1 MMEPIGDTDAAWMQ
15 ELARGEDSALNRL
28 MDRWSEPLLRYLSR
42 LTADADA
49 AKDLAQES
57 FVRVYR
63 HRFDFRTSH
72 KFSTWLFSIATN
84 LARNHARWRS
94 RHPVSLV
101 DTDEGGDV
109 AHAAADPTPDETMI
123 AAERQRAVQRAIQ
136 ALPHE
141 LREAVILSSYH
152 DMTQA
157 QIAKVQD
164 TTEKAVEVRLY
175 RARKMLRDLLA
186 DTLSENPRG

>member
-1 MMEPIGDTDAAWMQ
+1 MTEPSGDMDATWMQ
-15 ELARGEDSALNRL
+15 ELAQGEDSALNRL

-42 LTADADA
+42 LTADVDA

-63 HRFDFRTSH
+63 HRFDFRASQ
-72 KFSTWLFSIATN
+72 KFSTWLFAIATN

-94 RHPVSLV
+94 RHPESLV
-101 DTDEGGDV
+101 ESDDP
-109 AHAAADPTPDETMI
+109 AHPASDPTPVETMM
-123 AAERQRAVQRAIQ
+123 AAERQRAVQKAIQ

-175 RARKMLRDLLA
+175 RARRMLRELLA
-186 DTLSENPRG
+186 DTLNEGTQS

>member
-1 MMEPIGDTDAAWMQ
+1 MDATWMQ
-15 ELARGEDSALNRL
+15 ELAQGEDSALNRL

-42 LTADADA
+42 LTADVDA

-63 HRFDFRTSH
+63 HRFDFRASQ
-72 KFSTWLFSIATN
+72 KFSTWLFAIATN

-94 RHPVSLV
+94 RHPESLV
-101 DTDEGGDV
+101 ESDDP
-109 AHAAADPTPDETMI
+109 AHPASDPTPVETMM
-123 AAERQRAVQRAIQ
+123 AAERQRAVQKAIQ

-175 RARKMLRDLLA
+175 RARRMLRELLA
-186 DTLSENPRG
+186 DTLNEGTQS

>member
-1 MMEPIGDTDAAWMQ
+1 MMDSSGDTDAAWMQ
-15 ELARGEDSALNRL
+15 ELARGQDCALNRL
-28 MDRWSEPLLRYLSR
+28 MDKWSEPLLRYLSR
-42 LTADADA
+42 LTADMDA

-63 HRFDFRTSH
+63 HRFDFRSNQ
-72 KFSTWLFSIATN
+72 KFSTWLFAIATN

-94 RHPVSLV
+94 RHPESLV
-101 DTDEGGDV
+101 EVEDPGK
-109 AHAAADPTPDETMI
+109 AASDPTPDESLM
-123 AAERQRAVQRAIQ
+123 AAERQRAVQKAIQ

-152 DMTQA
+152 DMSQA

-186 DTLSENPRG
+186 DTLNDGTQS